1 MSIKIIDIINILN
14 SLMNILFFKNNSKLK
29 FLIN

>member
-14 SLMNILFFKNNSKLK
+14 SLMNILIFKNNSKLK